1 MLGVILAL
9 LCFRKGFRRFPDC
22 FKMAPEVKSL
32 FPVSGYFGTMKSE
45 RNAALVMMI
54 AAMLGLLLANSP
66 FGQPVLNAIDFKLN
80 LDLININI
88 TLGHVVSDLFLA
100 VFFFVA
106 GLELKYELTTG
117 ALSSP
122 KRALVPVIAAIAG
135 VAVPAAIY
143 AYLNWGTEAIVGWPI
158 PAATDIAFVLGLLAI
173 FGRGMPKE
181 ARIFLLALAIF
192 DDLVAIAIIAVFY
205 TADAQPTWLL
215 ACIAVAI
222 AFRFAEMSRSKDKWL
237 VRAVFGIVLWYTV
250 YQSGVHATI
259 AGVLL
264 GLLIPATRAHGVI
277 AKVQPATN
285 FVILPLFA
293 FTAVA
298 VVIPTMTGDS
308 NNVFTGIFFGLAV
321 GKVVGISIA
330 AVIANQ
336 LLKPKDRL
344 PLGIFDLIPLGLL
357 AGVGF
362 TVSLLMAHLA
372 FLGNQELYAQAVLGV
387 LLGSFVAMGVGG
399 ALLWLRARWH
409 LKNKPK
415 TKKTKSKNRSAK

>member
-1 MLGVILAL
+1 M
-9 LCFRKGFRRFPDC
+9 
-22 FKMAPEVKSL
+22 M
-32 FPVSGYFGTMKSE
+32 SE
-45 RNAALVMMI
+45 RNAALVMML
-54 AAMLGLLLANSP
+54 AAMVGLLLANSP
-66 FGQPVLNAIDFKLN
+66 FGQPLLDAIDFKL
-80 LDLININI
+80 DLTFIDINI

-106 GLELKYELTTG
+106 GLELKYELTSGT
-117 ALSSP
+117 LSSP

-135 VAVPAAIY
+135 VAAPSSIY
-143 AYLNWGTEAIVGWPI
+143 AYLNWGSEAILGWPI

-192 DDLVAIAIIAVFY
+192 DDLVAIAIIAIFY
-205 TADAQPTWLL
+205 TSNAQPVWLV
-215 ACIAVAI
+215 ACIAVAT
-222 AFRFAEMSRSKDKWL
+222 AFRFAEMSQAKEKWL
-237 VRAVFGIVLWYTV
+237 IRAAFGIVLWYTV

-264 GLLIPATRAHGVI
+264 GVLIPSTRAHGVI
-277 AKVQPATN
+277 SKVQPATN

-308 NNVFTGIFFGLAV
+308 NAVFTGIFFGLSI

-330 AVIANQ
+330 ALIANQ

-344 PLGIFDLIPLGLL
+344 PLGILDFIPLGML

-372 FLGNQELYAQAVLGV
+372 FRDNQEHYAQAVLGV
-387 LLGSFVAMGVGG
+387 LLGSFMAMGIGG
-399 ALLWLRARWH
+399 ALLWLRSRWY
-409 LKNKPK
+409 LKNRPK
-415 TKKTKSKNRSAK
+415 AKKKKSKSRSGK

>member
-1 MLGVILAL
+1 
-9 LCFRKGFRRFPDC
+9 
-22 FKMAPEVKSL
+22 
-32 FPVSGYFGTMKSE
+32 MKSE
-45 RNAALVMMI
+45 RNAALVMML
-54 AAMLGLLLANSP
+54 AAMVGLLLANSP
-66 FGQPVLNAIDFKLN
+66 FGQPLLDAIDFKL
-80 LDLININI
+80 DLTFIDINI

-106 GLELKYELTTG
+106 GLELKYELTSGT
-117 ALSSP
+117 LSSP

-135 VAVPAAIY
+135 VAVPSSIY
-143 AYLNWGTEAIVGWPI
+143 AYLNWGSEAILGWPI

-192 DDLVAIAIIAVFY
+192 DDLVAIAIIAIFY
-205 TADAQPTWLL
+205 TSNAQPIWLV
-215 ACIAVAI
+215 ACIAVAT
-222 AFRFAEMSRSKDKWL
+222 AFRFAEMSRAKEKWL
-237 VRAVFGIVLWYTV
+237 IRAAFGIVLWYTV

-264 GLLIPATRAHGVI
+264 GVLIPSARAHGVI
-277 AKVQPATN
+277 SKVQPATN

-308 NNVFTGIFFGLAV
+308 NAVFTGIFFGLSI

-330 AVIANQ
+330 ALIANQ

-344 PLGIFDLIPLGLL
+344 PLGILDFIPLGML

-372 FLGNQELYAQAVLGV
+372 FRDNQEHYAQAVLGV
-387 LLGSFVAMGVGG
+387 LLGSFMAMGIGG
-399 ALLWLRARWH
+399 ALLWLRSQWY
-409 LKNKPK
+409 LKNRPK
-415 TKKTKSKNRSAK
+415 AKKKKSKSRSGK

>member
-1 MLGVILAL
+1 M
-9 LCFRKGFRRFPDC
+9 FP
-22 FKMAPEVKSL
+22 E
-32 FPVSGYFGTMKSE
+32 SGYFGDMISE
-45 RNAALVMMI
+45 RNAAVVMML
-54 AAMLGLLLANSP
+54 AAMTGLLLANSP
-66 FGQPVLNAIDFKLN
+66 FGEPLLEAVAFKLN
-80 LDLININI
+80 FDFININI
-88 TLGHVVSDLFLA
+88 TIGHVVSDLFLA

-106 GLELKYELTTG
+106 GAELKYELRSGT
-117 ALSSP
+117 LSSP

-135 VAVPAAIY
+135 VVVPSAIY
-143 AYLNWGTEAIVGWPI
+143 AYLNWGTDSIGGWPI
-158 PAATDIAFVLGLLAI
+158 PAATDIAFVLGILAI

-192 DDLVAIAIIAVFY
+192 DDLVAIAIIAGFY
-205 TADAQPTWLL
+205 TQNAQPVWLV
-215 ACIAVAI
+215 ASIATAI
-222 AFRFAEMSRSKDKWL
+222 AFRFAETSKVRNKWL
-237 VRAVFGIVLWYTV
+237 IRATFGVVLWYTI

-264 GLLIPATRAHGVI
+264 GILIPAVRSHAVI

-285 FVILPLFA
+285 FVVLPLFA

-298 VVIPTMTGDS
+298 VVIPTVTGDS
-308 NNVFTGIFFGLAV
+308 NTVFTGIFFGLAV

-344 PLGIFDLIPLGLL
+344 PLGILDFIPLGFL

-372 FLGNQELYAQAVLGV
+372 FRNNPELYAQAVLGV
-387 LLGSFVAMGVGG
+387 LLGSFVALGAGG
-399 ALLWLRARWH
+399 GLVWLRAQWH
-409 LKNKPK
+409 LRKNKELA
-415 TKKTKSKNRSAK
+415 KKSKSKNRSAK